1 MLNLS
6 WNIHCP
12 KDLGSDAFSL
22 LSIFIEVTHKESRL
36 KDQTARQRIHYS
48 TALVNEFDSSV
59 LFIYNPRYLSLFTL
73 HAVSISGSIM
83 GVYLPCSEMH
93 GFFASRCIRDDF
105 LDFLVKGEWL
115 VLSRLRSQ
123 FECLETNKT
132 FEGRAVSYQVIKDA
146 FIQLPFLWTA
156 LP

>member
-1 MLNLS
+1 
-6 WNIHCP
+6 
-12 KDLGSDAFSL
+12 
-22 LSIFIEVTHKESRL
+22 
-36 KDQTARQRIHYS
+36 
-48 TALVNEFDSSV
+48 
-59 LFIYNPRYLSLFTL
+59 
-73 HAVSISGSIM
+73 M

-93 GFFASRCIRDDF
+93 GLFAGRCIRDDF

-123 FECLETNKT
+123 FEYLETNKT